1 MCRRVPSLESSLTAL
16 AGHLEDLS
24 ESQPASLESS
34 LTGLIAALRE
44 MNEFPPP
51 AVSDDLATLLRAHEE
66 LAVAF
71 RNVFWDGTVATTDP
85 AVASSIANLG
95 RSDNAGALDSV
106 RRFVERECEETL
118 PGPVG
123 APVIDATT
131 LPAPAPVVEPLDEGD
146 QIFDSEES
154 RLRSFG
160 YLIAGSAGM
169 AITSDQALCVGRWVG
184 ESFDELGADSDRTYQ
199 EAVQN
204 AMQACVFA
212 PATTSPP
219 GTPAAG
225 ANG

>member
-16 AGHLEDLS
+16 ASHLEDLS
-24 ESQPASLESS
+24 VSQPGALESS
-34 LTGLIAALRE
+34 MTGLISALRE

-51 AVSDDLATLLRAHEE
+51 AVSGDLATLLRAYEE

-85 AVASSIANLG
+85 AVAASLANLG
-95 RSDNAGALDSV
+95 RTDNARALDSL
-106 RRFVERECEETL
+106 RGFVERECEETL

-131 LPAPAPVVEPLDEGD
+131 LPAPAPVVEPQDEGD
-146 QIFDSEES
+146 QIFDSEDS

-160 YLIAGSAGM
+160 YLIAGSLGM

-212 PATTSPP
+212 PTATSPP
-219 GTPAAG
+219 GTSAPG
-225 ANG
+225 GNG